1 MSNGT
6 DVDNFTMIRDPK
18 HCEYTSFPTGVLP
31 DLSRSYVRESARAIG
46 CDETHVGLPML
57 SQLGG
62 AIGMTRRIRI
72 KNDWR
77 EYPIIW
83 QTVAAPSGTMQT
95 PAQKIA
101 LRHLHRVQNAAVEE
115 HKDKAAGA
123 TT

>member
-1 MSNGT
+1 MKDGI
-6 DVDNFTMIRDPK
+6 DADDFTLIRDPA
-18 HCEYTSFPTGVLP
+18 HYEYTHFRTGVLP
-31 DLSRSYVRESARAIG
+31 EPIRSYVRESARAIG
-46 CDETHVGLPML
+46 CDETFIVLPML
-57 SQLGG
+57 AQLGA
-62 AIGMTRRIRI
+62 AIGTTRRIRI

-83 QTVAAPSGTMQT
+83 SALAAPSGTMKT